1 MKRLLGVFCVAALLP
16 MTVVAQ
22 EDWAYPKQA
31 RLCSGY
37 EVDPVDDINRFY
49 MGVHANVSFL
59 NWKNTYKDQSGTKL
73 GSDSFSFETLLG
85 TDIAVGYKFSN
96 YFRIDTELGYIGKY
110 NGDETERFSGGYLT
124 EKTSF
129 SYNAYYWT
137 LNGYYDFC
145 NGIYLGAGLGAAVLD
160 VSLDHTH
167 YEKVSKTSVSPMGA
181 LMVGW
186 GHKLDSKIVLDLRYR
201 LGMFNGGDIKMDT
214 GGGNSVSADMGL
226 MLDNTLSVGIRYSF

>member
-49 MGVHANVSFL
+49 MGVHADVSFL
-59 NWKNTYKDQSGTKL
+59 NWKNKYKTVGVE

-96 YFRIDTELGYIGKY
+96 YFRVDTELGYIGKY
-110 NGDETERFSGGYLT
+110 NGDETELYDDV
-124 EKTSF
+124 EKYEF
-129 SYNAYYWT
+129 GFNAYYLT

-145 NGIYLGAGLGAAVLD
+145 NGIYLGAGLGAALLD
-160 VSLDHTH
+160 VYVDSTES
-167 YEKVSKTSVSPMGA
+167 YRASKTSVSPMGA

-186 GHKLDSKIVLDLRYR
+186 VHKLDSKIVLDLRYR
-201 LGMFNGGDIKMDT
+201 LAMFNGGDIDVYTVYDT
-214 GGGNSVSADMGL
+214 TVKTDMGF
-226 MLDNTLSVGIRYSF
+226 MLDNTLSLGIRYSF